1 MYTVTISNEALF
13 DMQEAYNYLES
24 KESGAGEKLLRQT
37 DEYLSI
43 IELNPYLFK
52 ENYKKVRQ
60 VNVKP
65 FRYLLR
71 YKIYKTRIVVIQ
83 LFHGNLNPNKAKH

>member
-13 DMQEAYNYLES
+13 DMQQAYNYLEG
-24 KESGAGEKLLRQT
+24 KENGAGEKLLHRI

-43 IELNPYLFK
+43 IELNPLLFK
-52 ENYKKVRQ
+52 ENFKKVRQ
-60 VNVKP
+60 VNIKP

-71 YKIYKTRIVVIQ
+71 YKIYKKDIVVIQ
-83 LFHGNLNPNKAKH
+83 LFHGNLNPTKAKN

>member
-1 MYTVTISNEALF
+1 MYKITISNEALF
-13 DMQEAYNYLES
+13 DMQEAYNYLER
-24 KESGAGEKLLRQT
+24 KESGAGEKLLKQT

-43 IELNPYLFK
+43 IELNPRLFR

-71 YKIYKTRIVVIQ
+71 YKIYKKRIVVIQ